1 SFSLGQCECDHSK
14 TQHTGGAFFFQSS
27 NFFITGM
34 APRGKVRIFRIAG
47 RLCPCKQK
55 REDSSRKKNLP

>member
-1 SFSLGQCECDHSK
+1 MATVFFICSAAPNQGSECDHSK

-34 APRGKVRIFRIAG
+34 APFSGWFLVGQAA
-47 RLCPCKQK
+47 QT
-55 REDSSRKKNLP
+55 KKKAHHN